1 MNAEAMKDSRLEE
14 MMSREE
20 MPIDPKRMVYG
31 GFEVAVGCVS
41 AAATGTKE
49 RSGLAPAARRRWGEA
64 IVVAPVLGASI
75 PSTPSE
81 VRMSPPLRSPRSGRP
96 PH

>member
-1 MNAEAMKDSRLEE
+1 
-14 MMSREE
+14 MSREE